1 LATRD
6 NHVVRALV
14 STGPIALGRRTPR
27 ADGLTALASA
37 AFTTTVGV
45 IDRVHGHAADGRAHT
60 APTHRTGLADLTQ
73 AVLFV
78 AHFANGGAAID
89 VHAADFSG
97 AQADL
102 SVGAFASQQNSRS
115 TCGTCDLRTLARQH
129 LDAVNGCTD
138 RDVADGQGV
147 ACTDGGVLTGHQRSA
162 DFQATGSDDVTT
174 LAVGVAQQCQ
184 VSRTVGIVFK
194 ALDLGSDTVLV
205 ATEVD
210 NTILLLV
217 ATATMAHGDVAVV
230 V

>member
-1 LATRD
+1 
-6 NHVVRALV
+6 
-14 STGPIALGRRTPR
+14 
-27 ADGLTALASA
+27 
-37 AFTTTVGV
+37 
-45 IDRVHGHAADGRAHT
+45 
-60 APTHRTGLADLTQ
+60 
-73 AVLFV
+73 LFV

-89 VHAADFSG
+89 VHAADFTG

-230 V
+230 VTARAAGLLFQKAGVRCALVQIGGNHLDHAAATGRCRFDFYECHQFTSVKSSS